1 MSPDGRW
8 QAVVDVVVVVG
19 ADVVD
24 VVVVDVVELV
34 EEVVDVVVL
43 LVLEVVVEVVGLGT
57 IIPATKEKS
66 SQQLFT
72 PE

>member
-1 MSPDGRW
+1 MLL
-8 QAVVDVVVVVG
+8 VLEDVVVVVG

-34 EEVVDVVVL
+34 EEVVEVVVL
-43 LVLEVVVEVVGLGT
+43 LVLEVVVVVVEFGV
-57 IIPATKEKS
+57 IIPATNEKS
-66 SQQLFT
+66 SQQLFI